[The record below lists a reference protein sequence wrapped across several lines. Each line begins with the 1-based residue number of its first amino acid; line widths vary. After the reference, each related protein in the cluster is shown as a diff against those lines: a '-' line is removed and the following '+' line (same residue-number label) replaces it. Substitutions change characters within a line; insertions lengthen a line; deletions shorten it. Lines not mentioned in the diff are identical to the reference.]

1 MTYQELYKLV
11 RKGKT
16 GMIPNWKGYIK
27 WNYSKNQI
35 YFVNGDY
42 RIDQEELENK
52 IKDRN
57 DLYYII

>member
-57 DLYYII
+57 YLYYII